1 MYIVYQEMRPVS
13 SNFEKVCRFDRL
25 LLEIA
30 GRACYTIR
38 VDWLV
43 RVLTLTR
50 HQESGETTVAEW
62 VVKKEYASRVAD
74 MLKSILYN
82 TEKLRQVNE
91 SVEKQPK

>member
-50 HQESGETTVAEW
+50 HQESKESGETTVAEW

-82 TEKLRQVNE
+82 TEKLRQVNG
-91 SVEKQPK
+91 SVGK